1 MEQVLITS
9 DGSLLEDIDLSPA
22 TVIEDVV
29 QNIATILATTKGTI
43 PYMRGFGRNRE
54 TEGRPMPVVKNMIVS
69 DVFQQISD
77 YEPRAILGEIRVEEN
92 EESDELNDILIT
104 VVLEGVTEIE

>member
-22 TVIEDVV
+22 TVIEDVI
-29 QNIATILATTKGTI
+29 QNIATILATIKGTI

-54 TEGRPMPVVKNMIVS
+54 TEGRPMPVVKNMIVCS
-69 DVFQQISD
+69 VFEYSTAKWKCNNNQ
-77 YEPRAILGEIRVEEN
+77 RAAFQYRSEIV
-92 EESDELNDILIT
+92 
-104 VVLEGVTEIE
+104 G

>member
-29 QNIATILATTKGTI
+29 QNIATILATIKGTI

-54 TEGRPMPVVKNMIVS
+54 IEGRPMPVVKNMIVS

-92 EESDELNDILIT
+92 KESDELNDILIT

>member
-1 MEQVLITS
+1 MEKIRITS
-9 DGSLLEDIDLSPA
+9 DGSILEDINLSPQ
-22 TVIEDVV
+22 TLEEEVV
-29 QNIATILATTKGTI
+29 QNIAVILASVRGTI